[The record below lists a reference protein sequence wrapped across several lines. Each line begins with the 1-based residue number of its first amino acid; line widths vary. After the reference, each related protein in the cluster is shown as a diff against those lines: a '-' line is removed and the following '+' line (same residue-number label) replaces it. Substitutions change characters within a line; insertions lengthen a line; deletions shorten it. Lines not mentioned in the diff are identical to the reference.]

1 MDNDQ
6 LMIMVAKNPSGKDI
20 KALEQHINNL
30 LSYATPY
37 FFNTLYDPY
46 RDGANFVHGY
56 PFSLREC
63 VSTAVSH
70 GLWLHIPYYDAPT
83 QLLNPLERNKRY
95 VDVVMSISKGTLF
108 SMCGMNLAFD
118 RELIDPAMYFGLMG
132 DGQPIGRY
140 DDMLVGRCVK
150 VATIIVVYAHWGFS
164 RIKGCGWGWAG
175 VIWLYSIVFYIPLDI
190 LKFMIHY
197 SLSGKAWRSLIQLK

>member
-1 MDNDQ
+1 MADNKDFPSSSDVEEEEGEDCYLESDQ
-6 LMIMVAKNPSGKDI
+6 DDDL
-20 KALEQHINNL
+20 
-30 LSYATPY
+30 
-37 FFNTLYDPY
+37 
-46 RDGANFVHGY
+46 DGDR
-56 PFSLREC
+56 P
-63 VSTAVSH
+63 
-70 GLWLHIPYYDAPT
+70 P
-83 QLLNPLERNKRY
+83 RY